1 MKRGP
6 CDGIFPGMVHL
17 CGEWGFVSAIFGPVS
32 VYPPKGGLIL
42 EAATFTND
50 LGLEKDCCAGIAVT

>member
-1 MKRGP
+1 MWMAFSHEWFTCVVNGDLFRPFLMG
-6 CDGIFPGMVHL
+6 L
-17 CGEWGFVSAIFGPVS
+17 CQ
-32 VYPPKGGLIL
+32 YPPKGGLIL

>member
-1 MKRGP
+1 MAFSR
-6 CDGIFPGMVHL
+6 
-17 CGEWGFVSAIFGPVS
+17 EWFTCVVNGDLFRPFFGPVS

-42 EAATFTND
+42 EAATFMND